1 MFSMR
6 MNDGAVDSHGRYWV
20 GTMNDPIV
28 QAPSDEGVLFRL
40 DAGHPDMILHRMIEK
55 VTIPNGMGWSADD
68 KRMYFTDSPT
78 RNIFKY
84 DYDASTGDISNRS
97 VFFHLDDDIAVPDGF
112 AMDVEGNL
120 WVALCGGGKVLRIS
134 PEGKITGE
142 IILPTRM
149 ISCPGFVN
157 ENLFITSAEEED
169 PENFP
174 DSVKFA
180 GSLFKVAVGIAGLSL
195 HKFKKL

>member
-1 MFSMR
+1 

-174 DSVKFA
+174 DSVNLQGASSK
-180 GSLFKVAVGIAGLSL
+180 SLSG
-195 HKFKKL
+195 